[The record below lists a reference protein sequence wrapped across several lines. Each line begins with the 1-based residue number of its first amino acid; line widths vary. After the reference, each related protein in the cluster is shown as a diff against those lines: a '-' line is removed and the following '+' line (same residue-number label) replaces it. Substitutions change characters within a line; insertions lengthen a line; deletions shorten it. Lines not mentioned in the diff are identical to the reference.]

1 VVSFS
6 AILDTFVKKP
16 KNAIFQIS
24 GLINSIGYNAKR
36 SKFRFFTNES
46 SFVIYGSNGLS
57 VRCWRARD
65 LFALLVFLVVVN
77 QDEGGLQHLG
87 PSEILIFNVVE
98 PFPYQVPESFLSEKK
113 FIAKF
118 TELGRKIISDYK
130 KKYRRDTIKI
140 KTAIAIG
147 KPYVAICEKAEKE
160 NFDLVIIG
168 SRGLSPGVGYLLG
181 SVSEKVLKLCPCP
194 VMIVK

>member
-1 VVSFS
+1 M
-6 AILDTFVKKP
+6 
-16 KNAIFQIS
+16 
-24 GLINSIGYNAKR
+24 
-36 SKFRFFTNES
+36 
-46 SFVIYGSNGLS
+46 
-57 VRCWRARD
+57 
-65 LFALLVFLVVVN
+65 
-77 QDEGGLQHLG
+77 
-87 PSEILIFNVVE
+87 VE